1 MKDTSSKFKVQDSE
15 SQVPSSRFQEHV
27 KDDVLEGF
35 EKRPEGK
42 SEFIK
47 QELKQAVAQTVS
59 FRPGRGPGPGGPG
72 RFGEVE
78 KAQNVKDTA
87 KRLLK
92 YFSSSKRNL
101 AGLIAAV
108 VAVTLLSLAAPAMQ
122 GSAIDSIKDQDW
134 PLLYRSAFLLL
145 GIFAVNVGANLAQSL
160 LAAHLSQGIVRL
172 MRYDLFRK
180 IDNLPIPY
188 LDTHSNGDI
197 MSRMTNDVENV
208 SVTVSQSLGSLVSGV
223 LTLVGTVTIM
233 FIYCW
238 QLTLVTMISVIL
250 TVIVT
255 NKMSKVM
262 RKIYRK
268 RSALL
273 GELNGHSEEMIT
285 GYRSIVAYNKQ
296 EDVTKEFNAT
306 SDELADVSIRAE
318 ILGGSMGPVMNCISN
333 IGFVIVAAFGG
344 YFAYTGL
351 ITIGT
356 ISAFIIYAK
365 QFSRPINEI
374 AQLYGSIQTAVAG
387 AERVFALMDH
397 PDEDNRGDQPLG
409 ETRGEI
415 SFRHVD
421 FSYVPG
427 KQVLYDFNLEVRPGQ
442 KIALVGATGSGKTTV
457 VNLLM
462 RFYPPDSGE
471 ILIDGVN
478 IYDLKR
484 DELRGNTAIVLQDTF
499 LFSDT
504 IGGNIKYADREAS
517 DERMKNAAK
526 LSNISRFIERQPE
539 GYDTWLSH
547 AGESLSHGQRQL
559 LAIARAVLKDPK
571 ILILDEATSSVDT
584 RTEQKIQDAMV
595 NLMKN
600 RTSVIIAHRLSTVR
614 DADMIVVMDHG
625 RVVETGNHEE
635 LLEKKGVYYG
645 LYQTQFEG
653 KAI

>member
-1 MKDTSSKFKVQDSE
+1 MEDRNKT
-15 SQVPSSRFQEHV
+15 VP
-27 KDDVLEGF
+27 KGF
-35 EKRPEGK
+35 ERRPDEKHSVSRDDLKR
-42 SEFIK
+42 
-47 QELKQAVAQTVS
+47 AVAQTVN
-59 FRPGRGPGPGGPG
+59 FRPGRGGPG
-72 RFGEVE
+72 RGPAEIE
-78 KAQNVKDTA
+78 KAENVKGTA
-87 KRLLK
+87 RRMLQ
-92 YFSSSKRNL
+92 YFSGARKQL
-101 AGLIAAV
+101 AGLILSV

-122 GSAIDSIKDQDW
+122 GSAIDSIKAHDW
-134 PLLYRSAFLLL
+134 PQLYRCAALLL
-145 GIFAVNVGANLAQSL
+145 GIFVVNVGANLAQL
-160 LAAHLSQGIVRL
+160 LLSARLSQGVVRR
-172 MRYDLFRK
+172 MRHDLFKK

-208 SVTVSQSLGSLVSGV
+208 SNTIFQSLGSLVSGV

-233 FIYCW
+233 FLYCW

-250 TVIVT
+250 TVLVT
-255 NKMSKVM
+255 KKMSGVM

-296 EDVTKEFNAT
+296 RDVTAEFEKT
-306 SDELADVSIRAE
+306 SDTLAKVSVKAE
-318 ILGGSMGPVMNCISN
+318 ILGGSMGPIMNCISN

-356 ISAFIIYAK
+356 ISAFIVYAK

-387 AERVFALMDH
+387 AERVFTLMDH
-397 PDEDNRGDQPLG
+397 PDEDNSGDKTLRD
-409 ETRGEI
+409 TKGEI
-415 SFRHVD
+415 SFRHVN
-421 FSYVPG
+421 FSYIPG
-427 KQVLYDFNLEVRPGQ
+427 KQVLYDFNLDVKPGQ

-462 RFYPPDSGE
+462 RFYPLDSGE
-471 ILIDGVN
+471 LLIDGVN
-478 IYDLKR
+478 INEIRR
-484 DELRGNTAIVLQDTF
+484 DELRRSTAIVLQDTF

-504 IGGNIKYADREAS
+504 IGGNIKYADRDAS

-526 LSNISRFIERQPE
+526 MSNIARYIERQPD
-539 GYDTWLSH
+539 GYDTYLSH

-559 LAIARAVLKDPK
+559 LAIARAVLADPK

-584 RTEQKIQDAMV
+584 RTEKKIQDAMV

-614 DADMIVVMDHG
+614 DADRIVVMDHG
-625 RVVETGNHEE
+625 RVVETGSHEE
-635 LLEKKGVYYG
+635 LLAQQGVYYA

>member
-1 MKDTSSKFKVQDSE
+1 ME
-15 SQVPSSRFQEHV
+15 SRHKPVP
-27 KDDVLEGF
+27 EGF
-35 EKRPEGK
+35 ERRPQEK
-42 SEFIK
+42 ASFVRK
-47 QELKQAVAQTVS
+47 ELKQAVAQTVS
-59 FRPGRGPGPGGPG
+59 FRPGRGPGRPGGPG
-72 RFGEVE
+72 AEIE
-78 KAQNVKDTA
+78 KAGNIKGTVS
-87 KRLLK
+87 RLLR
-92 YFSSSKRNL
+92 YFGSVKKQL
-101 AGLIAAV
+101 IALIAAV
-108 VAVTLLSLAAPAMQ
+108 IGVTLLSLAAPAMQ
-122 GSAIDSIKDQDW
+122 GSAIDSIKAHDW
-134 PLLYRSAFLLL
+134 PLLYRCAFLLL
-145 GIFAVNVGANLAQSL
+145 GIFIVNVGANLAQSL
-160 LAAHLSQGIVRL
+160 LAARLSQSIVRR
-172 MRYDLFRK
+172 MRHDLFKK
-180 IDNLPIPY
+180 IDNLPIAY

-208 SVTVSQSLGSLVSGV
+208 STTISQSLGSLVSGV

-233 FIYCW
+233 FLYCW
-238 QLTLVTMISVIL
+238 QLTLVTMFSVIL
-250 TVIVT
+250 TVLVT
-255 NKMSKVM
+255 KKMSDVM
-262 RKIYRK
+262 RKVFRK

-296 EDVTKEFNAT
+296 DDVTREFRET
-306 SDELADVSIRAE
+306 SDALARVSVKAE
-318 ILGGSMGPVMNCISN
+318 ILGGSMGPIMNCISN

-374 AQLYGSIQTAVAG
+374 AQLYGAIQTAVAG
-387 AERVFALMDH
+387 AERVFVLMDTE
-397 PDEDNRGDQPLG
+397 DEDNSGDVPLQ

-427 KQVLYDFNLEVRPGQ
+427 KQVLHDFNLEVKPGQ

-462 RFYPPDSGE
+462 RFYPADSGE

-478 IYDLKR
+478 IRDIRR
-484 DELRGNTAIVLQDTF
+484 DELPFCSQTG
-499 LFSDT
+499 
-504 IGGNIKYADREAS
+504 Y
-517 DERMKNAAK
+517 
-526 LSNISRFIERQPE
+526 IERQPD
-539 GYDTWLSH
+539 GYDTYLTH

-559 LAIARAVLKDPK
+559 LAIARAVLADPK

-584 RTEQKIQDAMV
+584 RTEKNIQDAMV
-595 NLMKN
+595 NLMRN

-614 DADMIVVMDHG
+614 DADKIVVMDHG
-625 RVVETGNHEE
+625 RVVETGSHEE
-635 LLEKKGVYYG
+635 LLAKQGVYYA

-653 KAI
+653 KAT

>member
-1 MKDTSSKFKVQDSE
+1 MANKQDSL
-15 SQVPSSRFQEHV
+15 P
-27 KDDVLEGF
+27 KGF
-35 EKRPEGK
+35 EKRPDEKLAVTRGD
-42 SEFIK
+42 
-47 QELKQAVAQTVS
+47 LKQAVAQTVN
-59 FRPGRGPGPGGPG
+59 FRPGRGGPG
-72 RFGEVE
+72 RGPAEIE
-78 KAQNVKDTA
+78 KADNIKGTA
-87 KRLLK
+87 SRLLK
-92 YFSSSKRNL
+92 YFSGAKKQL
-101 AGLIAAV
+101 AGLIVAV

-122 GSAIDSIKDQDW
+122 GRAIDSIKAHDW
-134 PLLYRSAFLLL
+134 SPLYRCVFLLL
-145 GIFAVNVGANLAQSL
+145 GIFLVNVGANLAQSL
-160 LAAHLSQGIVRL
+160 LAARVSQSIVRR
-172 MRYDLFRK
+172 MRHDLFKK

-208 SVTVSQSLGSLVSGV
+208 SNTVSQSLGSLVSGV
-223 LTLVGTVTIM
+223 LTLIGTVTIM
-233 FIYCW
+233 FLYCW
-238 QLTLVTMISVIL
+238 QLTLITMVSVLL
-250 TVIVT
+250 TVLVT
-255 NKMSKVM
+255 KKMSDVM
-262 RKIYRK
+262 RKVYRK

-273 GELNGHSEEMIT
+273 GQLNGHSEEMIT

-296 EDVTKEFNAT
+296 DDVTREFETT
-306 SDELADVSIRAE
+306 SDELAKVSVKAE
-318 ILGGSMGPVMNCISN
+318 ILGGSMGPIMNCISN

-374 AQLYGSIQTAVAG
+374 AQLYGTIQTAIAG

-397 PDEDNRGDQPLG
+397 PDEDNSGDQPLK

-415 SFRHVD
+415 SFRHVN
-421 FSYVPG
+421 FSYIPG
-427 KQVLYDFNLEVRPGQ
+427 KQVLYDFNLDIKPGQ

-462 RFYPPDSGE
+462 RFYPLDSGE

-478 IYDLKR
+478 INDIKR
-484 DELRGNTAIVLQDTF
+484 DELRHNTAIVLQDTF
-499 LFSDT
+499 LYSDT
-504 IGGNIKYADREAS
+504 IGGNIKYADRNAS

-526 LSNISRFIERQPE
+526 MSNISRFIERQPD
-539 GYDTWLSH
+539 GYDTFLSH

-559 LAIARAVLKDPK
+559 LAIARAVLADPK

-584 RTEQKIQDAMV
+584 RTEKKIQDAMV

-614 DADMIVVMDHG
+614 DADRIVVMDHG
-625 RVVETGNHEE
+625 RVVETGSHDE
-635 LLEKKGVYYG
+635 LLAQNGVYSA

>member
-1 MKDTSSKFKVQDSE
+1 ME
-15 SQVPSSRFQEHV
+15 SRHTPVP
-27 KDDVLEGF
+27 EGF
-35 EKRPEGK
+35 ERRPQEK
-42 SEFIK
+42 ASFVRK
-47 QELKQAVAQTVS
+47 ELKQAVAQTVS
-59 FRPGRGPGPGGPG
+59 FRPGRGPGRPGGPG
-72 RFGEVE
+72 AEIE
-78 KAQNVKDTA
+78 KADNIKGTVS
-87 KRLLK
+87 RLLR
-92 YFSSSKRNL
+92 YFGSVKKQL
-101 AGLIAAV
+101 IALIAAV
-108 VAVTLLSLAAPAMQ
+108 VGVTLLSLAAPAMQ
-122 GSAIDSIKDQDW
+122 GSAIDSIKAHDW
-134 PLLYRSAFLLL
+134 PLLYRCAFLLL
-145 GIFAVNVGANLAQSL
+145 GIFIVNVGANLAQSL
-160 LAAHLSQGIVRL
+160 LAARLSQSIVRR
-172 MRYDLFRK
+172 MRHDLFKK
-180 IDNLPIPY
+180 IDNLPIAY

-208 SVTVSQSLGSLVSGV
+208 STTISQSLGSLVSGV

-233 FIYCW
+233 FLYCW
-238 QLTLVTMISVIL
+238 QLTLVTMFSVIL
-250 TVIVT
+250 TVLVT
-255 NKMSKVM
+255 KKMSDVM
-262 RKIYRK
+262 RKVFRK

-296 EDVTKEFNAT
+296 DDVTREFRET
-306 SDELADVSIRAE
+306 SDALARVSVKAE
-318 ILGGSMGPVMNCISN
+318 ILGGSMGPIMNCISN

-374 AQLYGSIQTAVAG
+374 AQLYGAIQTAVAG
-387 AERVFALMDH
+387 AERVFVLMDTE
-397 PDEDNRGDQPLG
+397 DEDNSGDVPLQ
-409 ETRGEI
+409 EMRGEI

-427 KQVLYDFNLEVRPGQ
+427 KQVLHDFNLEVKPGQ

-462 RFYPPDSGE
+462 RFYPADSGE

-478 IYDLKR
+478 IRDIRR
-484 DELRGNTAIVLQDTF
+484 DELRKNTAIVLQDTF

-504 IGGNIKYADREAS
+504 IGGNIKYADRDAS
-517 DERMKNAAK
+517 DERMKKAAQM
-526 LSNISRFIERQPE
+526 SNIARYIERQPD
-539 GYDTWLSH
+539 GYDTYLTH

-559 LAIARAVLKDPK
+559 LAIARAVLADPK

-584 RTEQKIQDAMV
+584 RTEKNIQDAMV
-595 NLMKN
+595 NLMRN

-614 DADMIVVMDHG
+614 DADKIVVMDHG
-625 RVVETGNHEE
+625 RVVETGSHEE
-635 LLEKKGVYYG
+635 LLAKQGVYYA

-653 KAI
+653 KAT

>member
-1 MKDTSSKFKVQDSE
+1 MENKRAS
-15 SQVPSSRFQEHV
+15 VP
-27 KDDVLEGF
+27 EGF
-35 EKRPEGK
+35 ERRPEEK
-42 SEFIK
+42 AAFARK
-47 QELKQAVAQTVS
+47 ELKQAVAQTVS
-59 FRPGRGPGPGGPG
+59 FRPGRGTGRPGGPG
-72 RFGEVE
+72 TEVE
-78 KAQNVKDTA
+78 KADNIKGTA
-87 KRLLK
+87 SRLLQ
-92 YFSSSKRNL
+92 YFSGAKKQL
-101 AGLIAAV
+101 AGLIV
-108 VAVTLLSLAAPAMQ
+108 SVIVVTLLALAAPAMQ
-122 GSAIDSIKDQDW
+122 GAAIDSIKTHDW
-134 PLLYRSAFLLL
+134 PLLYRCAGLLL
-145 GIFAVNVGANLAQSL
+145 GIFVVNVGANLAQSL
-160 LAAHLSQGIVRL
+160 LAARLSQSIVRR
-172 MRYDLFRK
+172 MRHDLFRK
-180 IDNLPIPY
+180 IDNLPIAY
-188 LDTHSNGDI
+188 LDTHSGGDI

-208 SVTVSQSLGSLVSGV
+208 STTISQSLGSLVSGV

-233 FIYCW
+233 FLYCW
-238 QLTLVTMISVIL
+238 QLTLVTMFSVIL
-250 TVIVT
+250 TVLVT
-255 NKMSKVM
+255 KRMSDVM
-262 RKIYRK
+262 RKVFRK

-296 EDVTKEFNAT
+296 GDVTREFCET
-306 SDELADVSIRAE
+306 SDALAKVSVKAE
-318 ILGGSMGPVMNCISN
+318 ILGGSMGPIMNCISN

-374 AQLYGSIQTAVAG
+374 AQIYGAVQTAVAG

-397 PDEDNRGDQPLG
+397 PDEDNSGELPLR

-415 SFRHVD
+415 SFRHVN

-427 KQVLYDFNLEVRPGQ
+427 KQVLHDFNLEIRPGQ

-462 RFYPPDSGE
+462 RFYPVDSGE
-471 ILIDGVN
+471 IRIDGVN
-478 IYDLKR
+478 IYDIKR
-484 DELRGNTAIVLQDTF
+484 DELRRNTAIVLQDTF

-504 IGGNIKYADREAS
+504 VAGNIKYADRDAS
-517 DERMKNAAK
+517 DARMRKAAQM
-526 LSNISRFIERQPE
+526 SNIARYIERQPD
-539 GYDTWLSH
+539 GYDTYLTH

-559 LAIARAVLKDPK
+559 LAIARAVLADPK

-584 RTEQKIQDAMV
+584 RTEKNIQDAMV

-614 DADMIVVMDHG
+614 DADLIVVMDHG
-625 RVVETGNHEE
+625 RVVETGSHEE
-635 LLEKKGVYYG
+635 LLAKRGVYHA

-653 KAI
+653 KTT